1 MFQYVHTFF
10 DFGNRQHRI
19 FLFISQKNTYPPQ
32 IIQGPRGTGKT
43 SIAAALVKEAQEQGL
58 QVLWTVF
65 TAQLAAR
72 ARKQLGPGVTVDT
85 CHAALGFDL
94 DLAECRLNLA
104 PYSLVI
110 IDEFSQLEAK
120 HLKHLVKLYDAV
132 DRGIAI
138 GLLGDRFQMG
148 GFGEE
153 RIWHCRE
160 WTSHVHLTNLYHLYR
175 CKDENFR
182 KMLAVLRTSKPS
194 DTEGKGK
201 DMFTV
206 ARIMSNKRSAWT
218 GHTPTLQDIKNLLW
232 KYPHTT
238 FMAVSRKGTNFRNA
252 LATQALFEN
261 CMSIKILA
269 GDIESN
275 PENYDEHG
283 QMIPYSQLKPLQVT
297 CYKGMNF
304 FYPKCRQNSRF
315 CERRQGHN

>member
-1 MFQYVHTFF
+1 MYIFSFIKNKKHIYIYRYVFLDTYIYIYIYFYLFQYVHTFF
-10 DFGNRQHRI
+10 DFGNRQHKT
-19 FLFISQKNTYPPQ
+19 FLFILPKNSYPPQ
-32 IIQGPRGTGKT
+32 ISQGPPGTGKT

-160 WTSHVHLTNLYHLYR
+160 WTSHVHLTNLHHLYR
-175 CKDENFR
+175 CKDEGFR
-182 KMLAVLRTSKPS
+182 KMLKVLRTTKPS
-194 DTEGKGK
+194 DTEHKGR
-201 DMFTV
+201 DTLTV
-206 ARIMSNKRSAWT
+206 AQITSNKRRADGSHTNTAKHPKPPIEVATHHFHGSITQRHQSPQRIGNT
-218 GHTPTLQDIKNLLW
+218 GPIPKLQIHQNLGRQHRIQ
-232 KYPHTT
+232 P
-238 FMAVSRKGTNFRNA
+238 R
-252 LATQALFEN
+252 
-261 CMSIKILA
+261 
-269 GDIESN
+269 
-275 PENYDEHG
+275 
-283 QMIPYSQLKPLQVT
+283 QL
-297 CYKGMNF
+297 
-304 FYPKCRQNSRF
+304 
-315 CERRQGHN
+315 